1 MESFTIRLAG
11 QYFEICPVCDYIREY
26 CKDYIVADDAVHG
39 IGDSETGRET
49 GEVTGSTTNGA
60 IETPS
65 HFRIATTQSD
75 IDFEREKSAREDI
88 KEGIPIRR
96 FSDAYLETLAV
107 YRKIADCLLS
117 CDTLLFHGSVIA
129 VDGEGYLFTA
139 KSGTGKSTHT
149 RLWREYFGERAIM
162 VNDDKPLLHITD
174 SGVTAYGTPWDGKHR
189 LSTNI
194 AVPLKGICILTR
206 DTTNHI
212 EPAELHAVYPLI
224 VQQTNR
230 SLSADGM
237 KQTLSLIDRMLKVV
251 PVYRLGCN
259 MDIEAARVAYE
270 GMNRLKKQEES

>member
-11 QYFEICPVCDYIREY
+11 QLFTICPVCDYIREY
-26 CKDYIVADDAVHG
+26 CKDYIVAD
-39 IGDSETGRET
+39 
-49 GEVTGSTTNGA
+49 VTGQSGIDDGDTEYTSSGVGDITT
-60 IETPS
+60 ESVT
-65 HFRIATTQSD
+65 RIRITQSD

-88 KEGIPIRR
+88 KEGIPIRH

-107 YRKIADCLLS
+107 YRKIADHLLS

-129 VDGEGYLFTA
+129 VDGIGYLFTA

-149 RLWREYFGERAIM
+149 RLWREYFGERAVM
-162 VNDDKPLLHITD
+162 VNDDKPLLRITD

-206 DTTNHI
+206 DITNHI
-212 EPAELHAVYPLI
+212 EQAESHAAYPLI

-230 SLSADGM
+230 SLSSDGM
-237 KQTLSLIDRMLKVV
+237 KQTLSLIDRMLNVV
-251 PVYRLGCN
+251 SVYRLGCN

>member
-11 QYFEICPVCDYIREY
+11 QYFTICPVYDYIREY
-26 CKDYIVADDAVHG
+26 CKDYIVAD
-39 IGDSETGRET
+39 
-49 GEVTGSTTNGA
+49 VTGQSGIADGDTEYTSSGVGDITT
-60 IETPS
+60 ESVT
-65 HFRIATTQSD
+65 RIRITQSD
-75 IDFEREKSAREDI
+75 IDFEREKSAREDT
-88 KEGIPIRR
+88 KEGIPIRH

-107 YRKIADCLLS
+107 YRKIADYLLS
-117 CDTLLFHGSVIA
+117 CDTLLFHGSVIT

-149 RLWREYFGERAIM
+149 RLWREYFGERAVM

-174 SGVTAYGTPWDGKHR
+174 SGMTAYGTPWDGKHR
-189 LSTNI
+189 LSTNT

-212 EPAELHAVYPLI
+212 DLAESHAVYPLI

-230 SLSADGM
+230 SLTADGM
-237 KQTLSLIDRMLKVV
+237 KQTLSLIDRMLNVV
-251 PVYRLGCN
+251 PVYQLGCN
-259 MDIEAARVAYE
+259 MNIEAARVAYE

>member
-11 QYFEICPVCDYIREY
+11 QLFTICPVCDYIREY
-26 CKDYIVADDAVHG
+26 CKDYIVAD
-39 IGDSETGRET
+39 
-49 GEVTGSTTNGA
+49 VTGQSGIADGDTEYTSSGVGDITT
-60 IETPS
+60 ESVT
-65 HFRIATTQSD
+65 RIRITQSD

-88 KEGIPIRR
+88 KEGIPIRH

-107 YRKIADCLLS
+107 YRKIADHLLS

-139 KSGTGKSTHT
+139 KSGIGKSTHT
-149 RLWREYFGERAIM
+149 RLWREYFGERAVM

-206 DTTNHI
+206 DITNHI
-212 EPAELHAVYPLI
+212 EPVEPHAVYPLI

-237 KQTLSLIDRMLKVV
+237 KQTLSLIDRMLNAV

-270 GMNRLKKQEES
+270 GMNRLNEQEES

>member
-11 QYFEICPVCDYIREY
+11 QLFTICPVCDYIREY
-26 CKDYIVADDAVHG
+26 CKDYIVAD
-39 IGDSETGRET
+39 
-49 GEVTGSTTNGA
+49 VTGQSGIADGDTEYTSSGVGDITT
-60 IETPS
+60 ESVT
-65 HFRIATTQSD
+65 RIRITQSD

-88 KEGIPIRR
+88 KEGIPIRH

-107 YRKIADCLLS
+107 YRKIADRLLS

-149 RLWREYFGERAIM
+149 RLWREYFGERAVM
-162 VNDDKPLLHITD
+162 VNDDKPLLRITD

-189 LSTNI
+189 LSTNT
-194 AVPLKGICILTR
+194 AVPLKGICILAR

-212 EPAELHAVYPLI
+212 EPVEPHAVYPLI

-237 KQTLSLIDRMLKVV
+237 KQTLSLIDRMLHVV

-270 GMNRLKKQEES
+270 GMNRLKKQEEL

>member
-1 MESFTIRLAG
+1 MKSFTIRLAG
-11 QYFEICPVCDYIREY
+11 QYFTICPVCDYIREY
-26 CKDYIVADDAVHG
+26 CKDYIVADVKRGTA
-39 IGDSETGRET
+39 T
-49 GEVTGSTTNGA
+49 EVGGTAAESAPGNTEACATES
-60 IETPS
+60 PVYFS
-65 HFRIATTQSD
+65 IATTQSD
-75 IDFEREKSAREDI
+75 IDFEREKSAREDT
-88 KEGIPIRR
+88 KEGIPIRQ

-107 YRKIADCLLS
+107 YRKIADHLLS

-149 RLWREYFGERAIM
+149 RLWREYFGERAVM

-206 DTTNHI
+206 DAKNHI
-212 EPAELHAVYPLI
+212 EPVEPHAVYPLI

-237 KQTLSLIDRMLKVV
+237 KQTLSLIDRMLHVV

-259 MDIEAARVAYE
+259 MDIEAAKVAYE
-270 GMNRLKKQEES
+270 GMNRLKNRRNHR

>member
-1 MESFTIRLAG
+1 MENFTIRLAG
-11 QYFEICPVCDYIREY
+11 QYFTIGPVCDYIREY
-26 CKDYIVADDAVHG
+26 CKDYIVAD
-39 IGDSETGRET
+39 
-49 GEVTGSTTNGA
+49 VTGQSGIADGDTEYTSSGVGDITT
-60 IETPS
+60 ESVT
-65 HFRIATTQSD
+65 RIRITQSD

-149 RLWREYFGERAIM
+149 RLWREYFGERAVM
-162 VNDDKPLLHITD
+162 GNDDKPLLHITD

-206 DTTNHI
+206 NAKNHI
-212 EPAELHAVYPLI
+212 EPVEPHAVYPLI

-237 KQTLSLIDRMLKVV
+237 KHTLSLIDRMLHVV

-270 GMNRLKKQEES
+270 GMNRLKKQEEF

>member
-11 QYFEICPVCDYIREY
+11 QLFTICPVCDYIREY
-26 CKDYIVADDAVHG
+26 CKDYIVAD
-39 IGDSETGRET
+39 
-49 GEVTGSTTNGA
+49 VTGQSGIADGDTEYTSSGVGDIT
-60 IETPS
+60 IESVTS
-65 HFRIATTQSD
+65 IRITQSD
-75 IDFEREKSAREDI
+75 IDFEREKSAGEDI
-88 KEGIPIRR
+88 KEGIPIRQ

-107 YRKIADCLLS
+107 YRKIADHLLS

-149 RLWREYFGERAIM
+149 RLWREYFGERAVM
-162 VNDDKPLLHITD
+162 VNDDKPLLRITD

-189 LSTNI
+189 LSTNT
-194 AVPLKGICILTR
+194 AVPLKGICILAR

-212 EPAELHAVYPLI
+212 EPVETHAVYPLI

-237 KQTLSLIDRMLKVV
+237 KQTLSLIDRMLNVV

-270 GMNRLKKQEES
+270 GINRLKKQEEL

>member
-11 QYFEICPVCDYIREY
+11 QYFTICPVCDYIREY
-26 CKDYIVADDAVHG
+26 CKDYIVADVKRGTA
-39 IGDSETGRET
+39 T
-49 GEVTGSTTNGA
+49 EVGGTAAESTPGNTVA
-60 IETPS
+60 CATESPVYFS
-65 HFRIATTQSD
+65 IATTQSD
-75 IDFEREKSAREDI
+75 IDFEREKSAREDT
-88 KEGIPIRR
+88 KEGIPIRQ
-96 FSDAYLETLAV
+96 FSDAYLETLAG
-107 YRKIADCLLS
+107 YRKIADHLLS

-149 RLWREYFGERAIM
+149 RLWREYFGERAVM

-206 DTTNHI
+206 DAKNHI
-212 EPAELHAVYPLI
+212 EPVEPHAVYPLI

-237 KQTLSLIDRMLKVV
+237 KQTLSLIDRMLHVV

-259 MDIEAARVAYE
+259 MDIEAAKVAYE
-270 GMNRLKKQEES
+270 GMNRLKNRRNHR

>member
-11 QYFEICPVCDYIREY
+11 QLFTICPVRDYIREY
-26 CKDYIVADDAVHG
+26 CKDYIVAD
-39 IGDSETGRET
+39 
-49 GEVTGSTTNGA
+49 VTGQSGIADGDIEYTSSGVGDITT
-60 IETPS
+60 ESVT
-65 HFRIATTQSD
+65 RIRITQSD

-107 YRKIADCLLS
+107 YRKIADYLLS

-149 RLWREYFGERAIM
+149 RLWREYFGERAVM

-194 AVPLKGICILTR
+194 AVPLKSICILTR

-212 EPAELHAVYPLI
+212 KQAESHAAYPMI

-237 KQTLSLIDRMLKVV
+237 KQTLSLIDRMFTLV

-259 MDIEAARVAYE
+259 MNIEAARVAYE

>member
-1 MESFTIRLAG
+1 MKSFTIRLAG
-11 QYFEICPVCDYIREY
+11 QLFTICPVCDYIREY
-26 CKDYIVADDAVHG
+26 CKAYIVAD
-39 IGDSETGRET
+39 
-49 GEVTGSTTNGA
+49 VTGQSGIADGDTEYTSSGVGDITT
-60 IETPS
+60 ESVT
-65 HFRIATTQSD
+65 RIRITQSD

-88 KEGIPIRR
+88 KESIPIRR

-149 RLWREYFGERAIM
+149 RLWREYFGERAVM

-206 DTTNHI
+206 NAKNHI
-212 EPAELHAVYPLI
+212 EPVEPHAVYPLI

-237 KQTLSLIDRMLKVV
+237 KHALSLIDRMLHVV

-270 GMNRLKKQEES
+270 GMNRLKKQEEF

>member
-1 MESFTIRLAG
+1 MENFTIRLAG
-11 QYFEICPVCDYIREY
+11 QLFTICPVYDYIREY
-26 CKDYIVADDAVHG
+26 CKDYMVAD
-39 IGDSETGRET
+39 
-49 GEVTGSTTNGA
+49 VTGYSRLADGDTEYTLSRVGDITT
-60 IETPS
+60 ESVT
-65 HFRIATTQSD
+65 RITITQSD
-75 IDFEREKSAREDI
+75 IDFEREKSAREDVR
-88 KEGIPIRR
+88 EGIPIRQ
-96 FSDAYLETLAV
+96 FFDAYLETLAV
-107 YRKIADCLLS
+107 YRKIADHLLS

-149 RLWREYFGERAIM
+149 RLWREYFGERAVM

-174 SGVTAYGTPWDGKHR
+174 SGVTVYGTPWDGKHR
-189 LSTNI
+189 LSTNT
-194 AVPLKGICILTR
+194 AVPLNGIFLLER

-212 EPAELHAVYPLI
+212 EPAAPHVVYPLI

-230 SLSADGM
+230 SFTADGM
-237 KQTLSLIDRMLKVV
+237 KQTLSLIDHMLSVV

>member
-11 QYFEICPVCDYIREY
+11 QYFTICPVCDYIREY

-39 IGDSETGRET
+39 IGDSATGRET

-65 HFRIATTQSD
+65 HFHIATTQSD

-107 YRKIADCLLS
+107 YRKIADHLLS

-149 RLWREYFGERAIM
+149 RLWREYFGERAVM
-162 VNDDKPLLHITD
+162 VNDDKPLLRITD

-189 LSTNI
+189 LSTNT
-194 AVPLKGICILTR
+194 AVPLKGICILAR

-212 EPAELHAVYPLI
+212 DPAESHAVYPLI

-237 KQTLSLIDRMLKVV
+237 KQTLSLIDRMLNVV

-270 GMNRLKKQEES
+270 RMNR

>member
-11 QYFEICPVCDYIREY
+11 QLFTICPVCDYIREY
-26 CKDYIVADDAVHG
+26 CKDYIVAD
-39 IGDSETGRET
+39 
-49 GEVTGSTTNGA
+49 VTGQSGIDDGDTEYTSSGVGDITT
-60 IETPS
+60 ESVT
-65 HFRIATTQSD
+65 RIRITQSD

-88 KEGIPIRR
+88 KEGIPIRQ

-107 YRKIADCLLS
+107 YRKIADHLLS

-129 VDGEGYLFTA
+129 VDGIGYLFTA

-149 RLWREYFGERAIM
+149 RLWREYFGEHAVM
-162 VNDDKPLLHITD
+162 VNDDKPLLRITD

-212 EPAELHAVYPLI
+212 EPAEPHAVYPLI

-237 KQTLSLIDRMLKVV
+237 KQTLSLIDRMLNVV

>member
-1 MESFTIRLAG
+1 MENFTIRLAG
-11 QYFEICPVCDYIREY
+11 QLFTICPVYDYIREY
-26 CKDYIVADDAVHG
+26 CKDYIVAD
-39 IGDSETGRET
+39 
-49 GEVTGSTTNGA
+49 VTGYSRLADGDTEYILSGVGDITT
-60 IETPS
+60 ESVT
-65 HFRIATTQSD
+65 RITITQSD
-75 IDFEREKSAREDI
+75 IDFEREKSAREDVR
-88 KEGIPIRR
+88 EGIHIRQ

-107 YRKIADCLLS
+107 YRKIADHLLS

-149 RLWREYFGERAIM
+149 RLWREYFGERAVM

-174 SGVTAYGTPWDGKHR
+174 SGVTVYGTPWDGKHR
-189 LSTNI
+189 LSTNT
-194 AVPLKGICILTR
+194 AVPLNGIFLLER

-212 EPAELHAVYPLI
+212 EPAAPHVVYPLI

-230 SLSADGM
+230 SFTADGM
-237 KQTLSLIDRMLKVV
+237 KQTLSLIDHMLSVV

-270 GMNRLKKQEES
+270 GMNRLKKQEKS

>member
-11 QYFEICPVCDYIREY
+11 QYFTICPVCDYIREY
-26 CKDYIVADDAVHG
+26 CRDYIVADAIRHSRLAY
-39 IGDSETGRET
+39 GDTEYTSSGVGDITTES
-49 GEVTGSTTNGA
+49 VT
-60 IETPS
+60 
-65 HFRIATTQSD
+65 RITIIQSD

-88 KEGIPIRR
+88 KEGIPIRH

-107 YRKIADCLLS
+107 YRKIADHLLS

-149 RLWREYFGERAIM
+149 RLWREYFGERAVM
-162 VNDDKPLLHITD
+162 VNDDKPLLRITD
-174 SGVTAYGTPWDGKHR
+174 SRVTAYGTPWDGKHR
-189 LSTNI
+189 LSTNS

-212 EPAELHAVYPLI
+212 EQAEPHAVYPLI

-230 SLSADGM
+230 SLTAEGM
-237 KQTLSLIDRMLKVV
+237 KKTLTLLDRMLTTL
-251 PVYRLGCN
+251 PMYRLGCN
-259 MDIEAARVAYE
+259 MDIEAAKVAYE
-270 GMNRLKKQEES
+270 GMNRLKKQEEF

>member
-1 MESFTIRLAG
+1 MKSFTIRLAG
-11 QYFEICPVCDYIREY
+11 QYFTIYPVCDYIREY
-26 CKDYIVADDAVHG
+26 CRDYIVADVKRG
-39 IGDSETGRET
+39 TVTES
-49 GEVTGSTTNGA
+49 GEACATELPVYFTV
-60 IETPS
+60 
-65 HFRIATTQSD
+65 ATTQSD

-88 KEGIPIRR
+88 KEGIPIRH

-107 YRKIADCLLS
+107 YRKIADHLLS
-117 CDTLLFHGSVIA
+117 CDTLLFHGSVID

-149 RLWREYFGERAIM
+149 RLWREYFGERAVM

-189 LSTNI
+189 LSTNT
-194 AVPLKGICILTR
+194 AVPLKGICVLTR
-206 DTTNHI
+206 DITNHI
-212 EPAELHAVYPLI
+212 EQAESHAVYPLI

-237 KQTLSLIDRMLKVV
+237 KQTLSLIDRMLNVV

-259 MDIEAARVAYE
+259 MNIEAARVAYE
-270 GMNRLKKQEES
+270 GMNRLNEQEES

>member
-11 QYFEICPVCDYIREY
+11 QLFTICPVCDYIREY
-26 CKDYIVADDAVHG
+26 CKDYIVAD
-39 IGDSETGRET
+39 
-49 GEVTGSTTNGA
+49 VTGQSGIADGDTEYTSSGVGDITT
-60 IETPS
+60 ESVT
-65 HFRIATTQSD
+65 RIRITQSD

-88 KEGIPIRR
+88 KEGIPIRQ

-107 YRKIADCLLS
+107 YRKIADHLLS

-129 VDGEGYLFTA
+129 VDGIGYLFTA

-149 RLWREYFGERAIM
+149 RLWREYFGERAVM
-162 VNDDKPLLHITD
+162 VNDDKPLLRITD
-174 SGVTAYGTPWDGKHR
+174 SSVTAYGTPWDGKHR

-212 EPAELHAVYPLI
+212 EPAEPHAVYPLI

-230 SLSADGM
+230 SLSVDGM
-237 KQTLSLIDRMLKVV
+237 KQTLSLIDRMLNVV

>member
-1 MESFTIRLAG
+1 MKSFTIRLAG
-11 QYFEICPVCDYIREY
+11 QYFTICPVCDYIREY
-26 CKDYIVADDAVHG
+26 CRDYIVADVKRGAVTE
-39 IGDSETGRET
+39 SPVYFT
-49 GEVTGSTTNGA
+49 
-60 IETPS
+60 
-65 HFRIATTQSD
+65 IATTQSD

-107 YRKIADCLLS
+107 YRKIADRLLS

-149 RLWREYFGERAIM
+149 RLWREYFGERAVM

-189 LSTNI
+189 LSTDI

-206 DTTNHI
+206 NAKNHI
-212 EPAELHAVYPLI
+212 EPVEPHAVYPLI

-230 SLSADGM
+230 SLSAEGM
-237 KQTLSLIDRMLKVV
+237 KQTLSLIDRMLHVV

-270 GMNRLKKQEES
+270 GMNRLKKMEES

>member
-1 MESFTIRLAG
+1 MENFTIRLAG
-11 QYFEICPVCDYIREY
+11 QYFTIGPVCDYIREY
-26 CKDYIVADDAVHG
+26 CKDYIVAD
-39 IGDSETGRET
+39 
-49 GEVTGSTTNGA
+49 VTGQSGIADGDTEYTSSGVGDNTT
-60 IETPS
+60 ESVT
-65 HFRIATTQSD
+65 RIRITQSD

-149 RLWREYFGERAIM
+149 RLWREYFGERAVM

-206 DTTNHI
+206 NAKNHI
-212 EPAELHAVYPLI
+212 EPVEPHAVYPLI

-237 KQTLSLIDRMLKVV
+237 KHTLSLIDRMLHVV

-270 GMNRLKKQEES
+270 GMNRLKKQEEF

>member
-11 QYFEICPVCDYIREY
+11 QYFTICPVCDYIREY
-26 CKDYIVADDAVHG
+26 CKDYIVADVKRGTA
-39 IGDSETGRET
+39 T
-49 GEVTGSTTNGA
+49 EVGGTAAESTPGNTVA
-60 IETPS
+60 CATESPVYFS
-65 HFRIATTQSD
+65 IATTQSD
-75 IDFEREKSAREDI
+75 IDFEREKSAREDT
-88 KEGIPIRR
+88 KEGIPIRQ

-107 YRKIADCLLS
+107 YRKIADHLLS

-149 RLWREYFGERAIM
+149 RLWREYFGERAVM

-206 DTTNHI
+206 DAKNHI
-212 EPAELHAVYPLI
+212 EPVEPHAVYPLI

-237 KQTLSLIDRMLKVV
+237 KQTLSLIDRMLHVV

-259 MDIEAARVAYE
+259 MDIEAAKVAYE
-270 GMNRLKKQEES
+270 GMNRLKNRRNHR

>member
-11 QYFEICPVCDYIREY
+11 QYFTICPVCDYIREY
-26 CKDYIVADDAVHG
+26 CKDYIVAD
-39 IGDSETGRET
+39 
-49 GEVTGSTTNGA
+49 VTGQSGIADGDTEYTSSGVGDITT
-60 IETPS
+60 ESVT
-65 HFRIATTQSD
+65 RIRITQSD
-75 IDFEREKSAREDI
+75 IDFEREKSAGEDI
-88 KEGIPIRR
+88 KEGIPIRH

-117 CDTLLFHGSVIA
+117 CNTLLFHGSVIA

-149 RLWREYFGERAIM
+149 RLWREYFGERAVM
-162 VNDDKPLLHITD
+162 VNDDKPLLRITD

-189 LSTNI
+189 LSTNT
-194 AVPLKGICILTR
+194 AVPLKGICILAR

-212 EPAELHAVYPLI
+212 EPVEPHAVYPLI

-237 KQTLSLIDRMLKVV
+237 KQTLSLIDRMLNVV

-270 GMNRLKKQEES
+270 GMNRLKKQEEL